1 MHLTKALFLTSAVS
15 DWLSHSRH
23 PRILHIFDRACNL
36 INEHADVLSIVA
48 PEIGNGPFNLVIE
61 DDLNFAAHCNVDSSI
76 LMQDANLQIDNI
88 IIQLSE
94 AKQWS
99 ARLDWEGISAKRA
112 LILGQL
118 AQLRIPN
125 NRPPIPPDLLSVFA
139 TSLATADLASAVAA
153 AKKLAGLGSGLTPSG
168 DDFIIGS
175 LYATW
180 ILHPP
185 KTAGILAETVA
196 SSAAPLTTSLS
207 AAWLRAAGRGEAV
220 IQWHDFLDALLSTDL
235 PWRQVAM
242 ENILATGATSGADAL
257 FGFIDTLEFY
267 GVKTQYG

>member
-23 PRILHIFDRACNL
+23 TRILHIFDRACNL
-36 INEHADVLSIVA
+36 INEHGDVLSIVA

-61 DDLNFAAHCNVDSSI
+61 DDLNFAEHCNVDSFI
-76 LMQDANLQIDNI
+76 LGQDRDLQIGNI
-88 IIQLSE
+88 TIHLSE

-99 ARLDWEGISAKRA
+99 ARPDWEGISAKRA
-112 LILGQL
+112 VILRQL
-118 AQLRIPN
+118 SQLRIPN
-125 NRPPIPPDLLSVFA
+125 DRPLIPPDLVSAFSTAV
-139 TSLATADLASAVAA
+139 ATADLATAIAA

-175 LYATW
+175 LYAAW

-207 AAWLRAAGRGEAV
+207 AAWLRAAGRGEAG